1 MGYLQGRLQD
11 SDLRWKAVLDQ
22 DGDVHPSSALRAP
35 NAPKLASLEIPG
47 RRRSVCPPPDLPST
61 ARSDSMPAHERA
73 ASDVSTLPEDTNPF
87 CHMRSSMGRLCLQ
100 DSGEI
105 SRKMPLRVIGEST
118 AGNHVRGHKAA
129 SESERDSTT
138 SSAFLP
144 ETRPPISIRSHVE
157 AQLKGP
163 DQDRNGMRIRRS
175 HQFGPPDISRAK
187 DRHKIGRENIDHY
200 LPTITKEMENNG
212 SLPKHGNMTS
222 YIRQRKQRPVFGGLP
237 KFPVQDYSG
246 SSSPGQDAQMRLAAF
261 RDYQRQALDSSNG
274 HYSSPLRAKNHNANT
289 GDKNILP
296 VGTESKLQDPYA
308 SMKGGSFSKF
318 KPSPQHRVDGV
329 TSGGR
334 FDTGAL
340 TTSGSGQMPLL
351 HTGNGKTPTY
361 KDANRPEQRPMG
373 WAGRLKPD
381 LYPAIAPGGG
391 TGTPAVPYNFLS
403 TPPYMG
409 LPRPPPG
416 EGPSSFANVKETELP
431 RASNSSRNNS
441 PQQHG
446 NQGHARASQSRPKP
460 QCWEHGCN
468 GRQFSTFSNLLRH
481 QREKSGQIEASC
493 PDCEAEG
500 FPTRPR
506 NGHML
511 NKKCKHKRQPFT
523 GSNAIDGTKGM
534 NSTISKDSSADECV
548 RQAKLLADMGGRSQ
562 GPAPV
567 PQQDAPRVPSPA
579 AHMNPFADVGH
590 YPHTVKTP
598 VSTLEGGLGPLYLPH
613 LANFRL
619 VLGVRP

>member
-1 MGYLQGRLQD
+1 MGYLQGGLQD

-22 DGDVHPSSALRAP
+22 DEDVHPSSALRAP

-47 RRRSVCPPPDLPST
+47 RRRSVYPPPDLPST

-129 SESERDSTT
+129 SESERDGTT

-175 HQFGPPDISRAK
+175 HQFGPPDISSAK
-187 DRHKIGRENIDHY
+187 DRHTIGRENIDHY
-200 LPTITKEMENNG
+200 LPTTTKEMENNG

-246 SSSPGQDAQMRLAAF
+246 SSFPGQDAQMRLAAF
-261 RDYQRQALDSSNG
+261 RDYRRQALDSSNRY
-274 HYSSPLRAKNHNANT
+274 YSPPLPAKDHNADT

-296 VGTESKLQDPYA
+296 VGTEIKPQDPYA
-308 SMKGGSFSKF
+308 SMKSSSFSNF
-318 KPSPQHRVDGV
+318 KPPRQHRVDDAMK
-329 TSGGR
+329 SGGR
-334 FDTGAL
+334 FDKGVV
-340 TTSGSGQMPLL
+340 TTSGNGQMPLL
-351 HTGNGKTPTY
+351 HTGNGRAPTY
-361 KDANRPEQRPMG
+361 GHANRLEQKPIG
-373 WAGRLKPD
+373 WAGRLNPD
-381 LYPAIAPGGG
+381 LYPAIAAGGG
-391 TGTPAVPYNFLS
+391 TGTPAVPSNVSS

-409 LPRPPPG
+409 LPRPPPR
-416 EGPSSFANVKETELP
+416 EGPSSFANVKETALP
-431 RASNSSRNNS
+431 RASNSSRNRS

-446 NQGHARASQSRPKP
+446 NQGHAGASQGRPKP

-481 QREKSGQIEASC
+481 QREKSGQVEASC
-493 PDCEAEG
+493 PDCAAEG
-500 FPTRPR
+500 FPTRAWKGDSLR
-506 NGHML
+506 
-511 NKKCKHKRQPFT
+511 KKCKHKRQPFT
-523 GSNAIDGTKGM
+523 GSNAIDGTRGM

-562 GPAPV
+562 GPAPL
-567 PQQDAPRVPSPA
+567 PQQDAPRAPSPA
-579 AHMNPFADVGH
+579 PHMVPFIQPDYQSEKRGS
-590 YPHTVKTP
+590 P
-598 VSTLEGGLGPLYLPH
+598 VSTLEGGLGPLYLGT
-613 LANFRL
+613 ATASC
-619 VLGVRP
+619 